1 MPATKGKEHKG
12 NVLRV
17 AAEQLYWR
25 CPDKWFSFRT
35 TDEIKVSREIIGQ
48 ERALEALQLGLEIE
62 AVGYNIFVTGPAGSG
77 RRTTVEKLLEKAK
90 PTRSLTDKCY
100 VYNFSNPDQPRLL
113 LLPAGEGRLLREE
126 MEELVDYLIKNIP
139 RHFEAEGYQKIRQDI
154 IDRFK
159 EKGASRVR
167 EFERK
172 VAQEGFALVQSGPV
186 ARPEL
191 APIVEKQPVS
201 VDVLDRL
208 VEEGKLTPERAAELK
223 SRYREL
229 SAELLAIFKE
239 LREYERQARDEL
251 AKVDKD
257 LVNSIIEERITE
269 IKERHRIRRG
279 QKSEEEKNSRQG
291 GSSPPDDVIGEYLDG
306 VKAAVI
312 EEIDLF
318 RHRGAEGEGGT
329 QATGGVDPYLKFRVN
344 VLVDN
349 GEQKTA
355 PVVFET
361 NPSYRNLFGAIERV
375 WDRSGQWR
383 TDFTHIKAGSLVR
396 ADGGFLVV
404 NALDLLLEPGVW
416 PNLKRTL
423 RNRQLEIAAYDPFV
437 SLFGTTALKPEP
449 IPLDLKVIMIG
460 DSLIYSL
467 LAAYD
472 EEFKKVFKVRADF
485 DWEMELNAA
494 AAQEYAQ
501 VIKVLCEKENLR
513 PFDRSGVAQV
523 IEYGVRL
530 AGKQGKISTRFNVI
544 ADVLKEANYW
554 AGKAGAKVVK
564 GEHVHQAIEKR
575 RQRVR
580 MIEEKLQESIKKG
593 LLFIDTK
600 GKVQGQVNG
609 LAVYELIEHSF
620 AIPVRITA
628 KVGVGS
634 AGIISIDREAELAGP
649 IHNKGLYI
657 ITGYLRSKYASD
669 QPLILSAS
677 ITFEQSY
684 GGIDGDS
691 ASSTELYVLL
701 SELAGLPLRQD
712 LAVTGS
718 VNQKG
723 EIQPIGGVNE
733 KIEGFF
739 DVCAQKGLTGTQGV
753 LIPKANLGD
762 LMLRED
768 VVKAVKE
775 GRFHIYAVETID
787 QGIELLT
794 GVPAGKP
801 DRKGN
806 YPPDTVNGRVK
817 ARLKELAEVFQR
829 FRREEP
835 RAEPKEVEGQRRAP
849 VRRRRQT

>member
-1 MPATKGKEHKG
+1 MPGAKRQDG
-12 NVLRV
+12 LRV
-17 AAEQLYWR
+17 QAERLYWR
-25 CPDKWFSFRT
+25 CPDKWFGFRT
-35 TDEIKVSREIIGQ
+35 TDEIKISREIIGQ

-62 AVGYNIFVTGPAGSG
+62 APGYNIFVTGPAGSG
-77 RRTTVEKLLEKAK
+77 RTTTVEKLLQKAK
-90 PTRSLTDKCY
+90 PTRALTDKCY

-126 MEELVDYLIKNIP
+126 MDELVEYLIKNIP
-139 RHFEAEGYQKIRQDI
+139 RHFEAESYQKMRQDI

-167 EFERK
+167 EFEKK
-172 VAQEGFALVQSGPV
+172 VAAEGFALVQAGPV

-201 VDVLDRL
+201 VDILDRL
-208 VEEGKLTPERAAELK
+208 VEEGKLTTERASELK
-223 SRYREL
+223 TRYREL

-239 LREYERQARDEL
+239 LREFERQARDEL
-251 AKVDKD
+251 VQVDKN
-257 LVNSIIEERITE
+257 LVNSIIEERIAE
-269 IKERHRIRRG
+269 IKERHRVRRAQKNGGG
-279 QKSEEEKNSRQG
+279 QEKGQEG
-291 GSSPPDDVIGEYLDG
+291 YFTPDDVIGGYLDG
-306 VKAAVI
+306 VKAAVM

-318 RHRGAEGEGGT
+318 RQKGTEGEAGAQAAGG
-329 QATGGVDPYLKFRVN
+329 ADPYLKFRVN

-349 GEQKTA
+349 SEQTTA

-375 WDRSGQWR
+375 WDHSGQWR
-383 TDFTHIKAGSLVR
+383 TDFTHIKAGSLVK

-423 RNRQLEIAAYDPFV
+423 RNRQLEISAYDPFV
-437 SLFGTTALKPEP
+437 SLFGTSALKPEP

-460 DSLIYSL
+460 DPLVYNL

-472 EEFKKVFKVRADF
+472 EEFRKVFKVRSDF
-485 DWEMELNAA
+485 DWEMELNAV

-501 VIKVLCEKENLR
+501 VIKVLCDKEKLK
-513 PFDRSGVAQV
+513 PFDRSGVARV

-530 AGKQGKISTRFNVI
+530 AGRQNKVSTRFNII

-554 AGKAGAKVVK
+554 AGKSDTKVVK
-564 GEHVHQAIEKR
+564 AEHVEQAIEKR
-575 RQRVR
+575 RERVR

-593 LLFIDTK
+593 LLFIDTR

-609 LAVYELIEHSF
+609 LAVYELTEHSF

-634 AGIISIDREAELAGP
+634 AGIISVEREAELSGP
-649 IHNKGLYI
+649 IHSKGLYI
-657 ITGYLRSKYASD
+657 LTGYLRSKYASD

-739 DVCAQKGLTGTQGV
+739 DICVQKGLTGTQGV
-753 LIPKANLGD
+753 LIPKANLDD
-762 LMLRED
+762 LMLRRD
-768 VVKAVKE
+768 VVKAVRE

-806 YPPDTVNGRVK
+806 YPADTVNGRVK
-817 ARLKELAEVFQR
+817 ARLKELAEIFQR

-835 RAEPKEVEGQRRAP
+835 KTEPKEGGVQKRAP
-849 VRRRRQT
+849 VRRKQQT

>member
-1 MPATKGKEHKG
+1 
-12 NVLRV
+12 V
-17 AAEQLYWR
+17 APDKLYWR
-25 CPDKWFSFRT
+25 CPDRWFDFKT
-35 TDEIKVSREIIGQ
+35 TDEIKLSREVIGQ
-48 ERALEALQLGLEIE
+48 QRALDALQLGLEIE
-62 AVGYNIFVTGPAGSG
+62 APGYNIFVTGPAGSG
-77 RRTTVEKLLEKAK
+77 RTTTVQKLLKKAM
-90 PTRSLTDKCY
+90 PIRPLTDKCY
-100 VYNFSNPDQPRLL
+100 VYNFSDPDQPRLL
-113 LLPAGEGRLLREE
+113 LLPAGEGRMLRDE
-126 MEELVDYLIKNIP
+126 MEELVAHLVKNIP
-139 RHFEAEGYQKIRQDI
+139 RLFEGESYQNARQEI

-159 EKGASRVR
+159 EQGASRVR
-167 EFERK
+167 EFEKK
-172 VAQEGFALVQSGPV
+172 VAAEGFALVQVAPV

-201 VDVLDRL
+201 VDILDRL
-208 VEEGKLTPERAAELK
+208 VEEGKLTAERAAELK

-239 LREYERQARDEL
+239 IREFERQARDAL
-251 AKVDKD
+251 ARLDREI
-257 LVNSIIEERITE
+257 VNPILEERIAE
-269 IKERHRIRRG
+269 ISERHHLERKGKNQEATPLARYLEEV
-279 QKSEEEKNSRQG
+279 KKAVSE
-291 GSSPPDDVIGEYLDG
+291 D
-306 VKAAVI
+306 
-312 EEIDLF
+312 IDLF
-318 RHRGAEGEGGT
+318 RQRAVEGEAAAQSAGG
-329 QATGGVDPYLKFRVN
+329 ADPYLKFRVN

-349 GEQKTA
+349 SEVKTA

-361 NPSYRNLFGAIERV
+361 NPSYRNLFGSIERI

-383 TDFTHIKAGSLVR
+383 TDFTHIKPGSLVR

-423 RNRQLEIAAYDPFV
+423 RNRQLEISAYDPLV

-449 IPLDLKVIMIG
+449 VPLDLKVIMIG
-460 DSLIYSL
+460 DAMIYSL

-485 DWEMELNAA
+485 DWEMALNQDAA
-494 AAQEYAQ
+494 KEYAQ

-513 PFDRSGVAQV
+513 PFDRLGVARV
-523 IEYGVRL
+523 IEFGARL
-530 AGKQGKISTRFNVI
+530 AGRQDKLSTRFNVI

-564 GEHVHQAIEKR
+564 ATHVQKAIEKR
-575 RQRVR
+575 RERLR
-580 MIEEKLQESIKKG
+580 LIEEKLQENIKNG
-593 LLFIDTK
+593 LLFIDVK
-600 GKVQGQVNG
+600 GRVQGQVNG
-609 LAVYELIEHSF
+609 LAVYDLIEHSF

-634 AGIISIDREAELAGP
+634 AGIISVEREAELSGP

-657 ITGYLRSKYASD
+657 LSGYLRSKFASD
-669 QPLILSAS
+669 QPLVLSAS

-739 DVCAQKGLTGTQGV
+739 DVCVQKGLTGTQGV

-768 VVKAVKE
+768 VVSAVRQGK
-775 GRFHIYAVETID
+775 FHIYAVETID

-794 GVPAGKP
+794 GVSAGKP
-801 DRKGN
+801 DQKGN
-806 YPPDTVNGRVK
+806 YPPDSVNGRVK
-817 ARLKELAEVFQR
+817 ARLKQLAEMYRR
-829 FRREEP
+829 FRGAEETGSGSKEEEGE
-835 RAEPKEVEGQRRAP
+835 RAGLS
-849 VRRRRQT
+849 RRRRQT